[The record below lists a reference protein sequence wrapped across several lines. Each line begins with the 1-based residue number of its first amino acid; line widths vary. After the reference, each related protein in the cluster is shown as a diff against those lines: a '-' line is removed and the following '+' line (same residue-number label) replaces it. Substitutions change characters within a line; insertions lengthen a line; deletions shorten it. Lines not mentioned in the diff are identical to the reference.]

1 MNFKKV
7 SEDIYHVKD
16 VLPYDMFIKLYD
28 EFDPYYNNWHFLKK
42 ESYDSE
48 SFPYRGQL
56 VRHSFLSDNL
66 VFINIGVYIK
76 YKLMKFL
83 NKKLK
88 LLRVNTNIQF
98 PGMQSSFH
106 TDGTGNLDW
115 TFLIFCQNNWKT
127 IHGGE
132 FCCQTKDNDYAYVP
146 YIPNHGCLFD
156 CNLEHTGN
164 APNSLCNIPRLSIAF
179 SFREI

>member
-88 LLRVNTNIQF
+88 LLIVNTNIQL
-98 PGMQSSFH
+98 H
-106 TDGTGNLDW
+106 
-115 TFLIFCQNNWKT
+115 
-127 IHGGE
+127 
-132 FCCQTKDNDYAYVP
+132 
-146 YIPNHGCLFD
+146 
-156 CNLEHTGN
+156 
-164 APNSLCNIPRLSIAF
+164 
-179 SFREI
+179 